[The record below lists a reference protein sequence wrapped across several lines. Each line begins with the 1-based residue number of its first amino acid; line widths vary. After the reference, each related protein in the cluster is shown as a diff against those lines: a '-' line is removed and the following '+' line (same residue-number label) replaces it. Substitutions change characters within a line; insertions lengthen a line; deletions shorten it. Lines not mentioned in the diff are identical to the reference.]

1 MQVTVLIPS
10 MVLRDTAGGIMPAYT
25 VYRLNGTSRISEPP
39 NYIAADTDE
48 EAIEFARDKKLKVRC
63 EVWEGV
69 GWSRG
74 STLIRQALDVLFNVF
89 RHLVQR
95 RSKPVVVA

>member
-48 EAIEFARDKKLKVRC
+48 EAIEFA
-63 EVWEGV
+63 G
-69 GWSRG
+69 
-74 STLIRQALDVLFNVF
+74 
-89 RHLVQR
+89 
-95 RSKPVVVA
+95 